1 MQVYPFII
9 KGMPVI
15 RTDTVIRDQH
25 LLDGIAAGD
34 SGAFEQLMMCYVQ
47 SIHGLILPI
56 VRTHSDAAL
65 LTQETFTKVFVN
77 IRQYNPNYSF
87 SSWLYR
93 IAHNHAIDFLR
104 RKKFADQLFV
114 SIDSAALLADLGT
127 QNDSPNPE
135 ELYLKQ
141 EKALIL
147 RKIIAGL
154 HAKYRIPLEM
164 RYFKEYTYPEMASEL
179 HLPIGTIKVRLCR
192 SRKLLHEKLLKN
204 NITWS

>member
-1 MQVYPFII
+1 LQVYPFII